1 MHDLHKSDIRSEV
14 IKGFLFQF
22 LFQENDQGPISSQ

>member
-1 MHDLHKSDIRSEV
+1 MQDLHKSDNRSEV

-22 LFQENDQGPISSQ
+22 LFQENDQGPISS